1 MERPQCHSLALLTYE
16 IQFLNNRCTLK
27 YVAQEWYLATRNEVD
42 ALAPES
48 HRLSGMRQPWDWSQQ
63 EKPSWPQT
71 GRYHQEQQEPI
82 NPNSFLH
89 IFLNNGPNN
98 SHGLDEAKN
107 YDANL
112 QDPIFEKL
120 HS

>member
-1 MERPQCHSLALLTYE
+1 MERPQCHSLALLTYD
-16 IQFLNNRCTLK
+16 IQFLNSRCTLK
-27 YVAQEWYLATRNEVD
+27 YVAQEWYQSCTLKYEVD

-48 HRLSGMRQPWDWSQQ
+48 HRLSGTQQPWDWSQQ
-63 EKPSWPQT
+63 DSWSQ
-71 GRYHQEQQEPI
+71 QEQQEPI

-89 IFLNNGPNN
+89 IFLNNGLNN